1 MENEGARKEKH
12 ARGKRRSETLNT
24 RGILP
29 SFILGAIQISCS
41 ESEQL
46 IDHPFPATQIRC
58 YLVSCRLLSHLPN
71 PSTHALLLF
80 YFISLSIFSKF
91 FFFPTYFFFSF
102 YFPTYFSF
110 SSYFPTYFSFF
121 FLFFYLFFFFFFFFF
136 FHLFFHIFLFSLCTP
151 LFKASNLILLP
162 RVSLASSGLSLQPAA
177 ERTGKLHSNCRETQL
192 FCPRSIGQLVPS

>member
-91 FFFPTYFFFSF
+91 FFF
-102 YFPTYFSF
+102 
-110 SSYFPTYFSFF
+110 SYLFLFF
-121 FLFFYLFFFFFFFFF
+121 FLFSYLLFFFLLFSYLFF
-136 FHLFFHIFLFSLCTP
+136 IFLFIFLLIF
-151 LFKASNLILLP
+151 LFLFLFLFSFIFSHFSFLFVHPPIQSQQFNPTTSCLP
-162 RVSLASSGLSLQPAA
+162 CFQWPEPAA
-177 ERTGKLHSNCRETQL
+177 CCGTNG
-192 FCPRSIGQLVPS
+192 

>member
-24 RGILP
+24 REFCLLLYLGQFKYRAQRANSWSIIRFQLHR
-29 SFILGAIQISCS
+29 FGAISFLAGCFPTF
-41 ESEQL
+41 L
-46 IDHPFPATQIRC
+46 IRPPMHCCYSILFHCPF
-58 YLVSCRLLSHLPN
+58 
-71 PSTHALLLF
+71 
-80 YFISLSIFSKF
+80 SLNF
-91 FFFPTYFFFSF
+91 FFFPTYFYFSF